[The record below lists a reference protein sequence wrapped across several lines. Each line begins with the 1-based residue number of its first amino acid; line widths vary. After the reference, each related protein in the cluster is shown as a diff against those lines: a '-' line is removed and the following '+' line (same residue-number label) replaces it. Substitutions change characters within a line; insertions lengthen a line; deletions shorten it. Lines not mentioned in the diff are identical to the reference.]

1 MMVGFLA
8 DECFSGFLTRSMR
21 TAGFDVLR
29 VGDVAPAASD
39 EQVLGL
45 AATEDRVLLTEDNDF
60 GDLVVRLRLP
70 TRGVVRVVLKS
81 LNKPD
86 QAARLIKALN
96 ELGDIEQASECG
108 TDDFVSKPVN
118 KFELLTRVKS
128 LLRVRHLKNEL
139 ERALTYLNEIEHDE
153 EAQ

>member
-39 EQVLGL
+39 GQVLGL
-45 AATEDRVLLTEDNDF
+45 AATGDRVLLTEDNDF

-96 ELGDIEQASECG
+96 ELGDKVRGTLVTIE
-108 TDDFVSKPVN
+108 P
-118 KFELLTRVKS
+118 TRA
-128 LLRVRHLKNEL
+128 RVRQLSQGSNWP
-139 ERALTYLNEIEHDE
+139 
-153 EAQ
+153 